1 MALKSLQ
8 WTLLHWMLG
17 IAMEL
22 LYTAF
27 ILKRNENLDFFFFML
42 KYFIFKCGWVYLF
55 IYFIFGVCMLWS
67 SELQSLREY
76 CKMLMG
82 ILIFPFPELSV
93 KGYLRCSDG
102 ANKTQF
108 SGTLG
113 RGNMRKGVRGRH
125 PDQWMFEKCLV
136 TSKSLVGLGCP
147 AEGHRWQATPESM
160 CGVSARVAFG
170 CTLLM

>member
-1 MALKSLQ
+1 
-8 WTLLHWMLG
+8 MLG

-113 RGNMRKGVRGRH
+113 RGNMRKGIRGRH

>member
-113 RGNMRKGVRGRH
+113 RGNMRKGIRGRH

>member
-1 MALKSLQ
+1 MKT
-8 WTLLHWMLG
+8 W
-17 IAMEL
+17 I
-22 LYTAF
+22 
-27 ILKRNENLDFFFFML
+27 FFFML

-82 ILIFPFPELSV
+82 ILIFLFPELPV

-113 RGNMRKGVRGRH
+113 RGNMRKGIRGRH